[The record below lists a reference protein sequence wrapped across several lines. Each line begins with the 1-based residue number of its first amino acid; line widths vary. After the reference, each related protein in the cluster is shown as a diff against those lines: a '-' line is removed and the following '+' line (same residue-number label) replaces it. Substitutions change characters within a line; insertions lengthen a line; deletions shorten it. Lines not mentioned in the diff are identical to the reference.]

1 MTTSAQVKKWLK
13 AQGVEVKRTRS
24 INGKRGGKTVTHYIE
39 ARSGSL
45 SPIFP
50 VEMREQML
58 KIVYG
63 SDFVSRDGRW
73 IAGNITPHMVSMHPL
88 RWAALK
94 EASE

>member
-13 AQGVEVKRTRS
+13 AQGVEVKRIRS

-50 VEMREQML
+50 IEMRERML
-58 KIVYG
+58 KITYG
-63 SDFVSRDGRW
+63 EDFVSVNGHW
-73 IAGNITPHMVSMHPL
+73 VAGNIRPHMVLMHPL
-88 RWAALK
+88 RWAALM
-94 EASE
+94 EESE